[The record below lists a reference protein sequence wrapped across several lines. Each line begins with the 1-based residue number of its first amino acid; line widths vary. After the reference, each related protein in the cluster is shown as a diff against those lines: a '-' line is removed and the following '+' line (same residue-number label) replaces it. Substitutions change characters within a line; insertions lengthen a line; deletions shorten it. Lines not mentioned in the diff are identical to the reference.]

1 MAGKVTKKEL
11 KKPDLIHSAFQK
23 VVNYASENK
32 SRVYLLLVILVLIL
46 LISGGWY
53 IFRLNY
59 EKNAWKIY
67 DRAYDVSM
75 KGNLPQAIKFYR
87 EVTSKYPDSRAAMIA
102 CYHLGNL
109 YFRLHEID
117 LSIEAYQEFL
127 RRAPEDNDLLTLAYA
142 GLGYCYES
150 RKNFKDALVSFEKA
164 VKTDLRGSF
173 EGINYRNIARTYE
186 QMNNRGKALE
196 YYRKALN
203 KNKDPYVDLLIKRK
217 ISSLD

>member
-11 KKPDLIHSAFQK
+11 KQPDLFQS
-23 VVNYASENK
+23 VFRQVINYAAENR
-32 SRVYLLLVILVLIL
+32 SRIYLISVILVLIL

-59 EKNAWKIY
+59 EKNAGKIY
-67 DRAYDVSM
+67 DRAYDTLM
-75 KGNLPQAIKFYR
+75 KGNLTQAIKFYR
-87 EVTSKYPDSRAAMIA
+87 DVTSKYPDSRAAMIA

-109 YFRLHEID
+109 YFRIHEID
-117 LSIEAYQEFL
+117 ASIKAYQEFL
-127 RRAPEDNDLLTLAYA
+127 RRAPKDSDLLTLAYV

-164 VKTDLRGSF
+164 LKTDLRGSF
-173 EGINYRNIARTYE
+173 EGINYRNIARIYE
-186 QMNNRGKALE
+186 QMNNPRKATE

-203 KNKDPYVDLLIKRK
+203 KNADPFVDLLIKRK
-217 ISSLD
+217 VSSLD